1 MARTTLKMPQLGES
15 VTEGT
20 VERWLK
26 AEGEMVRRDEPIV
39 EVVTDKVNAEIPSP
53 FEGRLVRINV
63 VEGQTVAI
71 GAALAELEVEGAQT
85 SAEETASPKEPASAP
100 KPAVRAATRSSG
112 EKMSP
117 AVRRQAHLARQAAA
131 TGDDAA
137 AAVPAPATGSG
148 AREELVKVSAV
159 RRQIAEHMV
168 RSVST
173 SPHAWSLR
181 EVDVTRLV
189 EYREAHREDFQA
201 RHGFPLSYLPF
212 FIQIV
217 CDALLDNPYL
227 NSTWTDEGIVLK
239 HYVNMGIA
247 VALPDTLIV
256 PVIKDADQKGFDDLA
271 HALNDLATRARAKSL
286 RPEDVQSGTFTLNNT
301 GALGSVAGQSIINQ
315 PQAAILS
322 TEAIKKRPVVVDDLV
337 VIRPMMNLTMS
348 FDHRII
354 DGLAASRF
362 LNDVQRGVEEWS
374 PAAIRL

>member
-159 RRQIAEHMV
+159 RRE
-168 RSVST
+168 
-173 SPHAWSLR
+173 
-181 EVDVTRLV
+181 
-189 EYREAHREDFQA
+189 
-201 RHGFPLSYLPF
+201 
-212 FIQIV
+212 
-217 CDALLDNPYL
+217 
-227 NSTWTDEGIVLK
+227 
-239 HYVNMGIA
+239 
-247 VALPDTLIV
+247 
-256 PVIKDADQKGFDDLA
+256 
-271 HALNDLATRARAKSL
+271 
-286 RPEDVQSGTFTLNNT
+286 
-301 GALGSVAGQSIINQ
+301 
-315 PQAAILS
+315 
-322 TEAIKKRPVVVDDLV
+322 
-337 VIRPMMNLTMS
+337 
-348 FDHRII
+348 
-354 DGLAASRF
+354 
-362 LNDVQRGVEEWS
+362 
-374 PAAIRL
+374 